1 MPAGEGRGAVVVGV
15 DRASADDAVD
25 WAAAE
30 AATRCAPLVIVHAF
44 RRPLVLEPYGA
55 MPAVDLGRPVPESA
69 EQIVLTAVQRA
80 RAVAPDVELSAQL
93 VSGAQ
98 SRVLGDLSRQAALLV
113 LGGRPLSG
121 RRDLP
126 HRSASER
133 LAGRAHCPVVV
144 VRSRAA
150 VRPEVCRPRVVLGV
164 GPAPAGAAVIGF
176 AFRAAA
182 QRGIPLT
189 AVHAWQRDL
198 PADAEGACERPAA
211 TEASARVALDRLL
224 EYWGKRF
231 ADVPVEPKL
240 LPGDPAAALIAES
253 VGAALVVV
261 GSRGRGPVRN
271 RLLGSVGRTLVRR
284 AHGPVVVVGRDG
296 AAPGGRPSSADGRS
310 TRGAWNEKWAR

>member
-1 MPAGEGRGAVVVGV
+1 VGA
-15 DRASADDAVD
+15 DCASSHDAVD

-44 RRPLVLEPYGA
+44 RHPLVLDPYGA
-55 MPAVDLGRPVPESA
+55 VPVADVGRPVPEAA
-69 EQIVLTAVQRA
+69 ERLVRTAVRRA

-93 VSGAQ
+93 ITGAQ
-98 SRVLGDLSRQAALLV
+98 SRVLGDLSRHAALLV

-121 RRDLP
+121 RRELP
-126 HRSASER
+126 RRSASER
-133 LAGRAHCPVVV
+133 LVGRAHCPVVV

-164 GPAPAGAAVIGF
+164 GLAPAGPAAIGF

-198 PADAEGACERPAA
+198 PADTEGACEHPAA
-211 TEASARVALDRLL
+211 TEASARTALNRLL

-240 LPGDPAAALIAES
+240 LPGDPATALIAES

-261 GSRGRGPVRN
+261 GSRGRGPVRT

-284 AHGPVVVVGRDG
+284 ARGPVVVVGRDG
-296 AAPGGRPSSADGRS
+296 ATPVGRGPGARRPLTDA
-310 TRGAWNEKWAR
+310 A

>member
-1 MPAGEGRGAVVVGV
+1 MTAGGGRGAVVVGA
-15 DRASADDAVD
+15 DGASSHDAVD

-30 AATRCAPLVIVHAF
+30 AATRRAPLVIVHAF
-44 RRPLVLEPYGA
+44 RRPLVLDPYGA
-55 MPAVDLGRPVPESA
+55 VPVADLARAVPEAA
-69 EQIVLTAVQRA
+69 ERVVLTAVQRA
-80 RAVAPDVELSAQL
+80 RTVAPDVELSAQL

-98 SRVLGDLSRQAALLV
+98 LRVLGELSRHAALLV

-144 VRSRAA
+144 VRSRAG
-150 VRPEVCRPRVVLGV
+150 VRPGVSRPRVVLGV
-164 GPAPAGAAVIGF
+164 GPSPVGAAALGF

-198 PADAEGACERPAA
+198 PADAEAACGHPAA
-211 TEASARVALDRLL
+211 TEAHARAALDRLL
-224 EYWGKRF
+224 EYWGHRF
-231 ADVPVEPKL
+231 ADVPTERKV
-240 LPGDPAAALIAES
+240 LPGDPATALIAES

-261 GSRGRGPVRN
+261 GSRGRGRMRT

-284 AHGPVVVVGRDG
+284 AHSPVVVVGRDG
-296 AAPGGRPSSADGRS
+296 AMPAARGPGARRPM
-310 TRGAWNEKWAR
+310 TGAA